1 MMIKLFLL
9 STLLAYGVIV
19 SQSFMYILALR
30 DVQISFGPA
39 SYIEFRKHV
48 DTSMRKKFG
57 YVVYTALFANLALVL
72 STVSVPD
79 SLLFVTALVSFAALV
94 TDTWLTVK
102 GNMPVNKII
111 NTWTV
116 ENYPPDWTD
125 LRATWLR
132 IFRYRQ
138 IANITGFVIL
148 LIGVVFG

>member
-1 MMIKLFLL
+1 MMIKLILL
-9 STLLAYGVIV
+9 STLLAYGIIV

-30 DVQISFGPA
+30 DVQTSFGPA
-39 SYIEFRKHV
+39 SYIEFRKHI
-48 DTSMRKKFG
+48 DASMRKKFV

-72 STVSVPD
+72 SKASVPD

-125 LRATWLR
+125 FRATWLR

-138 IANITGFVIL
+138 VANITGFVIL
-148 LIGVVFG
+148 LIGVVFQ